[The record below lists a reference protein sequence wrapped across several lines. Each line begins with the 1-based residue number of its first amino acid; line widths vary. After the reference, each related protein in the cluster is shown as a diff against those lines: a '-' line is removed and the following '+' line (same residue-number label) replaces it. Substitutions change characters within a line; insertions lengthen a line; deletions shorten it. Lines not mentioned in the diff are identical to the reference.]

1 MENQMTLPD
10 ERYNALVLAKEL
22 LLDLIDPQK
31 TPRIPSTIRN
41 RARGCLRH
49 YPTKSDLYQ
58 LSEAA
63 PHLVAKELED
73 VQRLMLRYKLKD
85 ANDT

>member
-1 MENQMTLPD
+1 MTLPD
-10 ERYNALVLAKEL
+10 ERYNALVVTKEL
-22 LLDLIDPQK
+22 LLDLLDPRK
-31 TPRIPSTIRN
+31 TPRIPSIIRN
-41 RARGCLRH
+41 RAKGCLRH

>member
-1 MENQMTLPD
+1 MTLPD
-10 ERYNALVLAKEL
+10 ERYNALVFTKEL
-22 LLDLIDPQK
+22 LLDLLDPRK
-31 TPRIPSTIRN
+31 TPRIPSIIRN

-85 ANDT
+85 ANET